1 MAIMDILLPFVS
13 EPSGAAIAVI
23 DKCMAMA
30 GDLGARVTATA
41 VEEDIL
47 VRPFRPVRS
56 RWLGRVLEKGLLGRT
71 LFRFT
76 RRNSKVIHQPSGRFG
91 SDAVANAGD
100 QWDRGSLLSFIPT
113 PRPSKKHQFV
123 LKSAAEARSLRGK
136 PCLGP

>member
-47 VRPFRPVRS
+47 VRPFQALVGASS
-56 RWLGRVLEKGLLGRT
+56 RKGFVGQAILQDIHKAKFKGD
-71 LFRFT
+71 
-76 RRNSKVIHQPSGRFG
+76 HQPSGRFG
-91 SDAVANAGD
+91 SDDVANAGD
-100 QWDRGSLLSFIPT
+100 QWDRGSLLSNAAALEKAPV
-113 PRPSKKHQFV
+113 RP
-123 LKSAAEARSLRGK
+123 
-136 PCLGP
+136 